1 MYQIC
6 ILEWFLK
13 EKIKQLNTTFE
24 RKFVSYMWYE
34 VKEGVS
40 AQSSHCKGHQE
51 AQQEVEAN
59 SVHEWDQNHT
69 N

>member
-1 MYQIC
+1 
-6 ILEWFLK
+6 
-13 EKIKQLNTTFE
+13 
-24 RKFVSYMWYE
+24 MWYE

>member
-1 MYQIC
+1 MSIKSAY
-6 ILEWFLK
+6 WNDFWK
-13 EKIKQLNTTFE
+13 EKKQLNTKFE
-24 RKFVSYMWYE
+24 SKFVSYMWYE
-34 VKEGVS
+34 VEESVS